1 MLACGRCGRS
11 NDDDA
16 RFCQACGA
24 PLQPE
29 MPQQERKLISVLF
42 VDIVGSTARADQ
54 ADPEDVRDR
63 LTLFYDTFRVQTER
77 FGGTVEKFI
86 GDAGVAVFGAPL
98 AHGDDAE
105 RAVRCGLATM
115 AAVAD
120 LGGTRADLDLRIR
133 GAVCTG
139 EAVVSLGTEHERGE
153 ALATGDVLNTAARL
167 QSAAEPGTILVGE
180 ETYRATRRSIGYAPV
195 DPIVARGK
203 SEPVPAWVAT
213 GEGGA
218 ERRGIGPFV
227 GRDRELDIL
236 TTVWASAVSHDRPEL
251 VTVLGPP
258 GIGKS
263 RLLKEFVEHVEA
275 NDGRAIAGRSL
286 PYEEQTGYRTS
297 TEQLKRA
304 GDILETDPPDVS
316 RAKLMVLLTE
326 LLPESEAA
334 EIGRYLSLLLGL
346 GLDEPSEDRTPL
358 FFAVRRFVEGLG
370 LQRPTVF
377 VFEDLHW
384 AETSQLDLLEY
395 LSTHVRDVPV
405 AFLALARPELL
416 DTRPTWGGGLR
427 AQTTI
432 PLEPLEPADAAAVA
446 ATALGMSSGREATI
460 NRLVE
465 VAGGNPLFVEELA
478 ASVAE
483 GAHDP
488 EALPSTVR
496 EAIASRIDILPAAER
511 SVLLDASVIG
521 KAFWRGV
528 LSSMAK
534 PETLDEALDAL
545 EARDLIRHEPGSRVE
560 GDREFSFKHVLI
572 REVAYGT
579 LPRAVRRERHAAVA
593 TYLERTL
600 GDNVRDIAWFL
611 AHQWRGAGENGRAAS
626 YLATAAE
633 QARSSFAKEEAIA
646 LYDEAIELADDPAIG
661 SRFRLDR
668 ALSLIELAEFE
679 SAAADLDAMIPDLD
693 GPDLIDALLGRA
705 RASIWLEQVD
715 EGFEAAERARYLAE
729 AAGDAE
735 RIAPA
740 IGYLTGMNTLQG
752 QIDESIARGEEA
764 LRRWVPGTRASDFAT
779 ANEFLA
785 DAYYWTG
792 SYERAEELARR
803 ATEVGGQTQ
812 NVEALLRGGGW
823 RGVSL
828 AAMGRTE
835 EALEVFDGLI
845 ETAEKIGRPRF
856 ASPSLNYSTLAF
868 RDLYLIDDARRR
880 NEQALEL
887 VRHEGQWGMPGM
899 QAEIDLMIADLME
912 GEFGRTQRDWPR
924 VWGEAINGATWRP
937 WLGGCRLAFV
947 RTELVRQ
954 TEGTEETMAAATDAL
969 ERAQRARR
977 PKYEAA
983 ASEALGA
990 TLLQMGDASGGVT
1003 HLEDAV
1009 RLADQLG
1016 TPTARWQYRAA
1027 LGRGRYA
1034 TGDDAGAETAF
1045 QEAAEVIREWTAALS
1060 DDHAAGFLQAEP
1072 VREVLKAA
1080 GSAPGG

>member
-24 PLQPE
+24 SLQDE
-29 MPQQERKLISVLF
+29 TPQRERKLISVLF
-42 VDIVGSTARADQ
+42 VDIVGSTARADRQ
-54 ADPEDVRDR
+54 DPEDVRDR
-63 LTLFYDTFRVQTER
+63 LALFYDTFRIQTER

-115 AAVAD
+115 SAVAD
-120 LGGTRADLDLRIR
+120 LDGARPGLDLRIR

-167 QSAAEPGTILVGE
+167 QSAAEPGTLLVGE
-180 ETYRATRRSIGYAPV
+180 ETYRATRRSIRYAAV

-203 SEPVPAWVAT
+203 SEPVLAWVAIGEA
-213 GEGGA
+213 GEGG
-218 ERRGIGPFV
+218 GGGPFV

-236 TTVWASAVSHDRPEL
+236 TTVWASAVSHDRPHL

-263 RLLKEFVEHVEA
+263 RLLREFLERVEA
-275 NDGRAIAGRSL
+275 SGGRAIVGRSL

-297 TEQLKRA
+297 AEQLKRA
-304 GDILETDPPDVS
+304 GAILETDPPEVA
-316 RAKLMVLLTE
+316 RTKLMGLLTE
-326 LLPESEAA
+326 LLTESEAA

-346 GLDEPSEDRTPL
+346 GLDAPSEDRTPL
-358 FFAVRRFVEGLG
+358 FFAVRRFVDGLG
-370 LQRPTVF
+370 QQRPTVL

-384 AETSQLDLLEY
+384 AETTQLDLLEY
-395 LSTHVRDVPV
+395 LSTHVRDVPI
-405 AFLALARPELL
+405 AFVALARPELL
-416 DTRPTWGGGLR
+416 DARPTWGGGLR

-446 ATALGMSSGREATI
+446 AATLGTSPERVATI
-460 NRLVE
+460 QRLVE

-483 GAHDP
+483 GAHDA
-488 EALPSTVR
+488 EGLPSTVR
-496 EAIASRIDILPAAER
+496 EAIASRIDILPPAER

-521 KAFWRGV
+521 KTFWRGV
-528 LSSMAK
+528 LSSMVEPTA
-534 PETLDEALDAL
+534 LDEALDAL

-593 TYLERTL
+593 THLEGTL

-611 AHQWRGAGENGRAAS
+611 AHQWREAGEHGRAAS
-626 YLATAAE
+626 YLAIAAE
-633 QARSSFAKEEAIA
+633 RARSSFAKDEAIA

-668 ALSLIELAEFE
+668 ALSLIELAEFGPG
-679 SAAADLDAMIPDLD
+679 ANDLDAMLPDLD
-693 GPDLIDALLGRA
+693 GPDLIDALIGRA

-715 EGFEAAERARYLAE
+715 EGFAAAERARDLAE
-729 AAGDAE
+729 AAGDLE

-740 IGYLTGMNTLQG
+740 IGYLTGMHTLRG
-752 QIDESIARGEEA
+752 EIDESIARGEEA

-823 RGVSL
+823 QGVSL

-835 EALEVFDGLI
+835 EALEVFEGLI

-856 ASPSLNYSTLAF
+856 ASPSLNYSTLAL

-887 VRHEGQWGMPGM
+887 VRREGQWGMPGM

-912 GEFGRTQRDWPR
+912 GEFGRTQREWPR

-954 TEGTEETMAAATDAL
+954 TEGTDETIVAATDAL
-969 ERAQRARR
+969 DRAQRARR

-983 ASEALGA
+983 ASEALGT
-990 TLLQMGDASGGVT
+990 TLVLMGDASGGIAR
-1003 HLEDAV
+1003 LEDAV

-1027 LGRGRYA
+1027 LGRGRYS

-1045 QEAAEVIREWTAALS
+1045 QEAAAVIRDWTGTLS
-1060 DDHAAGFLQAEP
+1060 VEHAAGFLEAEP

>member
-24 PLQPE
+24 SLQDE
-29 MPQQERKLISVLF
+29 TPQRERKLISVLF
-42 VDIVGSTARADQ
+42 VDIVGSTARADRQ
-54 ADPEDVRDR
+54 DPEDVRDR
-63 LTLFYDTFRVQTER
+63 LALFYDTFRIQTER

-115 AAVAD
+115 SAVAD
-120 LGGTRADLDLRIR
+120 LDGARPGLDLRIR

-167 QSAAEPGTILVGE
+167 QSAAEPGTLLVGE
-180 ETYRATRRSIGYAPV
+180 ETYRATRRSIRYAAV

-203 SEPVPAWVAT
+203 SEPVLAWVAIGEA
-213 GEGGA
+213 GEGG
-218 ERRGIGPFV
+218 GGGPFV

-236 TTVWASAVSHDRPEL
+236 TTVWASAVSHSRPQL
-251 VTVLGPP
+251 VTLLGPP

-263 RLLKEFVEHVEA
+263 RLLQEFLEGVET
-275 NDGRAIAGRSL
+275 DGGRAIAGRSL

-297 TEQLKRA
+297 AEQLKRA
-304 GDILETDPPDVS
+304 GGLLETDPPEVA
-316 RAKLMVLLTE
+316 RAKLMGLLTQLLTE
-326 LLPESEAA
+326 IEAA

-370 LQRPTVF
+370 LQRPTVM

-395 LSTHVRDVPV
+395 LSTHVREVPV
-405 AFLALARPELL
+405 AFVALARPELL
-416 DTRPTWGGGLR
+416 DARPTWGGGLR

-432 PLEPLEPADAAAVA
+432 PLEPLDPEDAVAVA
-446 ATALGMSSGREATI
+446 AGTLGTSPERTATI
-460 NRLVE
+460 QRLVE

-478 ASVAE
+478 ASVKE

-496 EAIASRIDILPAAER
+496 EAIASRIDILPTAER

-521 KAFWRGV
+521 KTFWRGV
-528 LSSMAK
+528 LSSMTEPGA
-534 PETLDEALDAL
+534 LDEALDAL
-545 EARDLIRHEPGSRVE
+545 ETRDLIRHEPGSRVE
-560 GDREFSFKHVLI
+560 GDREFSFKHVLT

-611 AHQWRGAGENGRAAS
+611 AHQWREAGEHGRAAT
-626 YLATAAE
+626 YLVTAAE
-633 QARSSFAKEEAIA
+633 RARSSFAKDEAIA

-668 ALSLIELAEFE
+668 ALSLIELAEFGPG
-679 SAAADLDAMIPDLD
+679 ADDLDAMLPDLD
-693 GPDLIDALLGRA
+693 GPDLIDALIGRA

-715 EGFEAAERARYLAE
+715 EGFAAAERARDLAE
-729 AAGDAE
+729 AAGDLE

-740 IGYLTGMNTLQG
+740 IGYLTGMHTLRG
-752 QIDESIARGEEA
+752 EIDESIARGEEA

-823 RGVSL
+823 QGVSL

-835 EALEVFDGLI
+835 EALEVFEGLI

-856 ASPSLNYSTLAF
+856 ASPSLSYSTLAL

-887 VRHEGQWGMPGM
+887 VRREGQWGMPGM

-912 GEFGRTQRDWPR
+912 GEFGRTQREWPR

-954 TEGTEETMAAATDAL
+954 TEGTDETIVAATDAL
-969 ERAQRARR
+969 DRAQRARR

-983 ASEALGA
+983 ASEALGT
-990 TLLQMGDASGGVT
+990 TLVRMGDASGGIAR
-1003 HLEDAV
+1003 LEDAV

-1027 LGRGRYA
+1027 LGRGRYS

-1045 QEAAEVIREWTAALS
+1045 QEAAVVIRDWTGTLS
-1060 DDHAAGFLQAEP
+1060 VEHAAGFLEAEP
-1072 VREVLKAA
+1072 VREVLKAT
-1080 GSAPGG
+1080 GSPPGG

>member
-1 MLACGRCGRS
+1 MFACGRCGRS

-24 PLQPE
+24 PLRTE
-29 MPQQERKLISVLF
+29 TPQQERKLISVLF
-42 VDIVGSTARADQ
+42 VDIVGSTARADHE
-54 ADPEDVRDR
+54 DPEDVRDR
-63 LTLFYDTFRVQTER
+63 LALFYDTFRIQTER

-105 RAVRCGLATM
+105 RAVRCGLATV
-115 AAVAD
+115 AAVAELD
-120 LGGTRADLDLRIR
+120 DARPGLDLRIR

-167 QSAAEPGTILVGE
+167 QSAAEPGTLLVGE
-180 ETYRATRRSIGYAPV
+180 ETYRATRRSIRYTPIDPV
-195 DPIVARGK
+195 AARGK
-203 SEPVPAWVAT
+203 SEPVSAWVAVGQG
-213 GEGGA
+213 GE
-218 ERRGIGPFV
+218 ERRGVGPFV

-236 TTVWASAVSHDRPEL
+236 TTVWASAVSHDRPQL

-263 RLLKEFVEHVEA
+263 RLLQEFLDRVET
-275 NDGRAIAGRSL
+275 NGGRAIAGRSL

-297 TEQLKRA
+297 AEQLKRA
-304 GDILETDPPDVS
+304 GGILETDPPEVA
-316 RAKLMVLLTE
+316 RAKLMSLLSQLLTE
-326 LLPESEAA
+326 REAA

-370 LQRPTVF
+370 LQRPTVL

-405 AFLALARPELL
+405 AFVALARPELL
-416 DTRPTWGGGLR
+416 DARPTWGGGLR
-427 AQTTI
+427 AQTTV
-432 PLEPLEPADAAAVA
+432 PLEPLEAADAAAVA
-446 ATALGMSSGREATI
+446 ATALGTSPERAATI
-460 NRLVE
+460 QRLVE

-488 EALPSTVR
+488 DALPSTVR

-511 SVLLDASVIG
+511 AVLLDASVIG
-521 KAFWRGV
+521 KTFWRGV
-528 LSSMAK
+528 LSSMTE
-534 PETLDEALDAL
+534 PEALDDSLDAL

-593 TYLERTL
+593 SYLERTL

-611 AHQWRGAGENGRAAS
+611 AHQWREAGEPGRAAT
-626 YLATAAE
+626 YLAIAAE
-633 QARSSFAKEEAIA
+633 RARSSFAKDEALA
-646 LYDEAIELADDPAIG
+646 LYDEAIALADDPAVG
-661 SRFRLDR
+661 ARFRLDR
-668 ALSLIELAEFE
+668 ALSLIELADFE
-679 SAAADLDAMIPDLD
+679 AGAAELDELTPGLD

-705 RASIWLEQVD
+705 RASIWLEQAD
-715 EGFEAAERARYLAE
+715 EGFAAADRARDLAE
-729 AAGDAE
+729 AAGDDE

-740 IGYLTGMNTLQG
+740 IGYLTGMHTLRG
-752 QIDESIARGEEA
+752 EIDESIARGEEA

-785 DAYYWTG
+785 DSYYWSG
-792 SYERAEELARR
+792 SYERSEELARR
-803 ATEVGGQTQ
+803 ATEVGGQTH

-835 EALEVFDGLI
+835 EALEVFERLI

-856 ASPSLNYSTLAF
+856 AAPSINYSTLAF
-868 RDLYLIDDARRR
+868 RDLYLVDEARRR
-880 NEQALEL
+880 NEQAIEL
-887 VRHEGQWGMPGM
+887 VRREGQYGMPGM
-899 QAEIDLMIADLME
+899 QAEIDLMVADLMQ
-912 GEFGRTQRDWPR
+912 GEFGRTQREWPR
-924 VWGEAINGATWRP
+924 LWDEAINGATWRP

-954 TEGTEETMAAATDAL
+954 TEGTDETLEAATDAL
-969 ERAQRARR
+969 QRAQRAQR

-983 ASEALGA
+983 ASEALGT
-990 TLLQMGDASGGVT
+990 TLLKTGDATGGIAR
-1003 HLEDAV
+1003 LEDAV
-1009 RLADQLG
+1009 RLADRLG

-1034 TGDDAGAETAF
+1034 TGDDTGAETAF
-1045 QEAAEVIREWTAALS
+1045 REATAVIREWTATLS
-1060 DDHAAGFLQAEP
+1060 AEHAAAFLEAEP
-1072 VREVLKAA
+1072 VREVLAA
-1080 GSAPGG
+1080 TGVTTGG